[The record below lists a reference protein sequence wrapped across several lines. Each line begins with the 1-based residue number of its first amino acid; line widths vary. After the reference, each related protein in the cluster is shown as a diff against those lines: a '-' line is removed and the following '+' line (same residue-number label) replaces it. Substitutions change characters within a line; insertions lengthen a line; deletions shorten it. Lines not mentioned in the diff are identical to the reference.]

1 MLAMM
6 LMFSKETLN
15 GGLAVNRKREEK
27 GFPLLKVYLHS
38 HFYISIKYQSTT
50 YPMGYVTDPNVDNLN
65 FRLRLLISFLEVWR
79 GRN

>member
-38 HFYISIKYQSTT
+38 TT